1 MVPKSVEISRQTL
14 SEGIL
19 QKLASER
26 PGQPVV
32 LLTEEE
38 LLESRR
44 SFIKDS
50 NSNKNIWVFA
60 YGSLIWNPSFNF
72 DLRRRAHL
80 FGFHRRFCLRTT
92 ITRGSPE
99 KPGLVLGLDR
109 GGSAKGILFRI
120 PASIAARECD
130 VIWKREMLSG
140 AYLPS
145 WVKVKTHNG
154 KAIKAL
160 TFVIKRNHPSFA
172 APMPDKDS
180 VKIIAEAK
188 GIIGSN
194 SEYLFNTEEALN
206 AEGIKDNKIKKLSAM
221 VKQYQNS

>member
-1 MVPKSVEISRQTL
+1 MSVYVPPYLYNTNNLKKSL
-14 SEGIL
+14 NN
-19 QKLASER
+19 LASFILFLYASFTL
-26 PGQPVV
+26 V
-32 LLTEEE
+32 LF
-38 LLESRR
+38 SIGV

-109 GGSAKGILFRI
+109 GGSTKGILFRI

-145 WVKVKTHNG
+145 WVKVKANNG

-206 AEGIKDNKIKKLSAM
+206 AEGIKDNKLKKLSAM